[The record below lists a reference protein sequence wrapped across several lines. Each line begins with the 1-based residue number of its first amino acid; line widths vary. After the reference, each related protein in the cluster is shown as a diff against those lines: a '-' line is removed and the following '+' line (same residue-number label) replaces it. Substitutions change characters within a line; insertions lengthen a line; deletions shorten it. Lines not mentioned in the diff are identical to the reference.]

1 MGEVLKN
8 LVGSR
13 VRKRRL
19 ELDITQDAFAA
30 RCQTA
35 GWDLSR
41 GTFSKIEAGL
51 RRVNDAEVVLLAK
64 ILKCPVGDLLEE
76 FPKSSIIAVAR
87 NGNTA

>member
-1 MGEVLKN
+1 MDQGSKN

-19 ELDITQDAFAA
+19 ELGISQEKFADA
-30 RCQTA
+30 CQRK

-51 RRVNDAEVVLLAK
+51 RRVNDAEVALLAK
-64 ILKCPVGDLLEE
+64 VLKCPIGELLDGFSNDEL
-76 FPKSSIIAVAR
+76 SRVAR
-87 NGNTA
+87 NGDVG

>member
-1 MGEVLKN
+1 MDGVLKN

-19 ELDITQDAFAA
+19 ELNITQDAFAA
-30 RCQTA
+30 RCQAA

-41 GTFSKIEAGL
+41 GTFSKVEAGL

-64 ILKCPVGDLLEE
+64 ILKCPVAELLGGHEDGAVV
-76 FPKSSIIAVAR
+76 AVAR
-87 NGNTA
+87 NGDTT

>member
-1 MGEVLKN
+1 MDEVLKN

-30 RCQTA
+30 RCQTS

-64 ILKCPVGDLLEE
+64 ILKCPVAELLEGYAE
-76 FPKSSIIAVAR
+76 GAVIAVAR